1 MEKGFV
7 GEFAKQ
13 RVLSLLNYLKGYKD
27 NDGWSPEKARAFIAE
42 IGELLVREQ
51 LLGIYKDSPITGVQD
66 KIAIYREEIQRLER
80 GEL

>member
-1 MEKGFV
+1 M
-7 GEFAKQ
+7 
-13 RVLSLLNYLKGYKD
+13 LNYLNGGE
-27 NDGWSPEKARAFIAE
+27 NTDGWSPEKARAFIAE
-42 IGELLVREQ
+42 VGEPLVREQ